1 MANPT
6 EPVLSSYLHAKGA
19 KLGLPISGTF
29 ELTARCNF
37 SCPMCYVHL
46 CNARPEEE
54 LTAAQ
59 WLDIACQA
67 KDQGMIFVLLTGG
80 EPFVRSDFFDIYA
93 GMKAMGLMVSINSN
107 GSLLSGEIRKRLIE
121 NPPFRMN
128 ISLYAS
134 QGDTYRKMCGVNAF
148 DHVVD
153 NIRALKEAGIDV
165 RLNYS
170 ITPYNFQDMTQI
182 HEIAQEL
189 GVHVKASS
197 YMYPPIRTKS
207 DRSVGTRLSAEE
219 SALCSVRWDRLRLT
233 EEEFL
238 LRANALSHCT
248 ERECSV
254 DMDEG
259 VGCRAG
265 TTSFWMTWD
274 GRMLP
279 CGMMSTPAANP
290 LHNGFSA
297 AWQEIRNA
305 TRQIQ
310 MPAACTSCSKRNIC
324 SVCAAVCVT
333 ETGAFNQ
340 KPEYVCRRT
349 DETLRLMKEY
359 ASEVKKC

>member
-1 MANPT
+1 MLNRT
-6 EPVLSSYLHAKGA
+6 EPVLSSYLHSKGA

-37 SCPMCYVHL
+37 GCPMCYVHL
-46 CNARPEEE
+46 CKARAEDE
-54 LTAAQ
+54 LTAEQ
-59 WLDIACQA
+59 WLDVARQA
-67 KDQGMIFVLLTGG
+67 KDQGIIFVLLTGG
-80 EPFVRSDFFDIYA
+80 EPFVRSDFFDIYE

-107 GSLLSGEIRKRLIE
+107 GSLLSGEIRKKLIE

-128 ISLYAS
+128 ISLYGS
-134 QGDTYRKMCGVNAF
+134 REETYRQMCGVNAF
-148 DHVVD
+148 HQVVE

-170 ITPYNFQDMTQI
+170 ITPYNCQDMRQI

-189 GVHVKASS
+189 GVHVKGSS
-197 YMYPPIRTKS
+197 YMYPAIRVK
-207 DRSVGTRLSAEE
+207 DELPADTRLSAEE
-219 SALCSVRWDRLRLT
+219 SALCSVQWDKLRLT
-233 EEEFL
+233 DEDFI
-238 LRANALSHCT
+238 LRANTLSSCT

-279 CGMMSTPAANP
+279 CGMMPDPTAYP
-290 LHNGFSA
+290 LQSGFDA
-297 AWQEIRNA
+297 AWQEIRIA

-310 MPAACTSCSKRNIC
+310 MPAACKSCSKRNVC

-333 ETGAFNQ
+333 ETGEFHK

-349 DETLRLMKEY
+349 DETIRLMKEY

>member
-1 MANPT
+1 MLKRT

-46 CNARPEEE
+46 SKACPEEE
-54 LTAAQ
+54 LTTEQ
-59 WLDIACQA
+59 WLDIARQA
-67 KDQGMIFVLLTGG
+67 RDQGMIFVLLTGG
-80 EPFVRSDFFDIYA
+80 EPFVRRDFFEIYE

-107 GSLLSGEIRKRLIE
+107 GSLLRGEIRERLIE

-128 ISLYAS
+128 ISLY
-134 QGDTYRKMCGVNAF
+134 GGREETYRQMCGVNAF
-148 DHVVD
+148 HHVVE
-153 NIRALKEAGIDV
+153 NIQVLRDAGIDV

-170 ITPYNFQDMTQI
+170 ITPYNSHDMTRI
-182 HEIAQEL
+182 HEISQQL

-197 YMYPPIRTKS
+197 YIYPAIRVK
-207 DRSVGTRLSAEE
+207 DKIPAGTRLSAEE
-219 SALCSVRWDRLRLT
+219 SAVCSVQWDRLRLT
-233 EEEFL
+233 DEEFL
-238 LRANALSHCT
+238 LRAKALSGCT

-254 DMDEG
+254 VLDEG

-265 TTSFWMTWD
+265 TTSFWVTWD

-279 CGMMSTPAANP
+279 CGMMPGPAADP
-290 LHNGFSA
+290 LQSGFDA
-297 AWQEIRNA
+297 AWQEIREA
-305 TRQIQ
+305 TKQIQ
-310 MPAACTSCSKRNIC
+310 MPAACVSCSRRNIC

-333 ETGAFNQ
+333 ETGAFHQ

-349 DETLRLMKEY
+349 DETVRLMREL
-359 ASEVKKC
+359 ASEVEK